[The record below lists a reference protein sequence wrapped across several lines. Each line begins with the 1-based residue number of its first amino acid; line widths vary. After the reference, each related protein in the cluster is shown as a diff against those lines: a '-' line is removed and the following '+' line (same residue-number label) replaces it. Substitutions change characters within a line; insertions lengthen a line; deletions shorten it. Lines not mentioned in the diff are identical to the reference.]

1 MEDETSRLLKLF
13 DAAVTDFEAEMHKL
27 EAIAGR
33 LDADSDKE
41 KLARLLKGASESC
54 VDVNTRWLEVTEK
67 SRFGKAFR
75 SRRVVIQIEID
86 FSEIGFRDSPERRR
100 HTDKPFIFIIRS
112 IF

>member
-54 VDVNTRWLEVTEK
+54 VDVNTRWLEVTE
-67 SRFGKAFR
+67 RVFRLQHRLQHCCADAAAKACLTTEMEATR
-75 SRRVVIQIEID
+75 MEAG
-86 FSEIGFRDSPERRR
+86 E
-100 HTDKPFIFIIRS
+100 
-112 IF
+112 